1 MKGFSKEEVT
11 NRGQFKGR
19 PERLVVGSR
28 LENPRLCFF
37 LVQHLGFVAA
47 KTNRLSHFPAL
58 FFFLGRGPG
67 VVNYAILQPPWHLGC
82 CWVGLSDFGWMNTP
96 IFSFLPQTVQL
107 QNIPSYTFNCTPR
120 SLPVH

>member
-19 PERLVVGSR
+19 PERLVVESR

-58 FFFLGRGPG
+58 FFFGAGAGGRELCDLAASMAFGLLLGW
-67 VVNYAILQPPWHLGC
+67 AIGF
-82 CWVGLSDFGWMNTP
+82 WVDEHP
-96 IFSFLPQTVQL
+96 YI
-107 QNIPSYTFNCTPR
+107 
-120 SLPVH
+120 